1 MTTFMDNNNQ
11 VSIIPLGGIGDVTR
25 NMYLYEYKDQIL
37 IVDCGL
43 GFADETMLGVDL
55 LLPDISYLLKTNK
68 KIVGMVLTH
77 GHEDHIGSTPFI
89 LPQLPQ
95 FPVYGTPLT
104 AALTNA
110 KLQEYR
116 AGRSVQAVPFK
127 NAPVKIGDFSVEFI
141 RVTHSV
147 PDTAHLFIRT
157 PVGNFYHGSD
167 FKFDL
172 TPADGKKTD
181 FQKITRLASSGVLCH
196 LSDCLG
202 SERVGASPSESL
214 IAYHFEREM
223 RDCKGK
229 FIITTYS
236 SNISRLNQAIGVA
249 QKLGRHVCFI
259 GRSLIKAKEVGQ
271 KLGYM
276 QIPQGMEIEVNQLK
290 NYADNKVLLLVAG
303 SQGQENSGM
312 ARIASG
318 EHKDIKLDSRDVI
331 VFSSDPI
338 PGNEVMVNALVDT
351 IAKAGCRVLYSAIS
365 HDFHVS
371 GHGYMHDLMLSMNL
385 VKGKTLLP
393 IGGTFRH
400 MKAYGELAKSQ
411 GYAEKDVFLIDD
423 GQEIIFSRTDTKLGR
438 KIPIKK
444 VYVDQISGEE
454 VESFVLRDRQ
464 KLSMEGVVIVM
475 AEIDASNGTLANTP
489 EIVIRGFSPKETGVV
504 QKTLT
509 HVLKQVLQPTQ
520 QQVLNWAYIR
530 KRISETAEQK
540 EFKEL
545 HRRPLI
551 LPVIVEV

>member
-77 GHEDHIGSTPFI
+77 GHEDHIGATPFI

-181 FQKITRLASSGVLCH
+181 FQKITDRKS
-196 LSDCLG
+196 
-202 SERVGASPSESL
+202 
-214 IAYHFEREM
+214 
-223 RDCKGK
+223 
-229 FIITTYS
+229 T
-236 SNISRLNQAIGVA
+236 RLNSS
-249 QKLGRHVCFI
+249 H
-259 GRSLIKAKEVGQ
+259 
-271 KLGYM
+271 
-276 QIPQGMEIEVNQLK
+276 QIISYAVFCLK
-290 NYADNKVLLLVAG
+290 KKK
-303 SQGQENSGM
+303 NS
-312 ARIASG
+312 I
-318 EHKDIKLDSRDVI
+318 I
-331 VFSSDPI
+331 
-338 PGNEVMVNALVDT
+338 
-351 IAKAGCRVLYSAIS
+351 RV
-365 HDFHVS
+365 
-371 GHGYMHDLMLSMNL
+371 
-385 VKGKTLLP
+385 T
-393 IGGTFRH
+393 
-400 MKAYGELAKSQ
+400 
-411 GYAEKDVFLIDD
+411 
-423 GQEIIFSRTDTKLGR
+423 
-438 KIPIKK
+438 
-444 VYVDQISGEE
+444 
-454 VESFVLRDRQ
+454 
-464 KLSMEGVVIVM
+464 
-475 AEIDASNGTLANTP
+475 
-489 EIVIRGFSPKETGVV
+489 
-504 QKTLT
+504 
-509 HVLKQVLQPTQ
+509 
-520 QQVLNWAYIR
+520 
-530 KRISETAEQK
+530 
-540 EFKEL
+540 
-545 HRRPLI
+545 
-551 LPVIVEV
+551 